1 MSHTTSHFVE
11 WALVLLIAGSAGC
24 GTDLVLPDPPT
35 GGENVA
41 LSKADGDGQTGTVGE
56 PLPDPL
62 VVLVLSGD
70 DEPVAGQ
77 EVAFEL
83 ASPSS
88 EGSSPQIAVTNTDGN
103 AITRWV
109 LGTSSGAHVVRAS
122 LVGGDAENQSA
133 QFSVVAEA
141 APPDTLRAGT
151 GLVQHGRRRSQVGTA
166 PMVHVVDRYGNPVEK
181 IPVAWQVIAGDGRV
195 LEPITSTDADGNAS
209 AHWTL
214 GDRIGIHKLTATIGN
229 VSGSPITFTA
239 TALP

>member
-11 WALVLLIAGSAGC
+11 WGLVLLVAGSAGC
-24 GTDLVLPDPPT
+24 GSDLVLPQPPV
-35 GGENVA
+35 GGQNVA

-62 VVLVLSGD
+62 VVLVLSED
-70 DEPVAGQ
+70 DQPVPGQ

-83 ASPSS
+83 ASPSDIGES
-88 EGSSPQIAVTNTDGN
+88 AQIAVSNTDGE

-109 LGTSSGAHVVRAS
+109 LGTSTGPHVVVAS
-122 LVGGDAENQSA
+122 LVGGGAETEST
-133 QFSVVAEA
+133 QFSAVAKA
-141 APPDTLRAGT
+141 ASPDTLRPGT
-151 GLVQHGRRRSQVGTA
+151 ALVQHGRRKSQVGTA
-166 PMVHVVDRYGNPVEK
+166 PVVHVVDRYGNPVGN
-181 IPVAWQVIAGDGRV
+181 IPVAWQVVTGDGQ
-195 LEPITSTDADGNAS
+195 LKEPITTTDADGNAS

-229 VSGSPITFTA
+229 VSGSPVTFTA